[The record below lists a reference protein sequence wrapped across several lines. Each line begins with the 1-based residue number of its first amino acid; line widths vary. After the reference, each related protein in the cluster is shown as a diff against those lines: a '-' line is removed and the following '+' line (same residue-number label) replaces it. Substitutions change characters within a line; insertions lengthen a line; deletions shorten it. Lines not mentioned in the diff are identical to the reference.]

1 MGSEK
6 KAGRPQAQTSDGL
19 PPRKRYV
26 KPSVR
31 RLGSVRE
38 LTHGHPSVFHK

>member
-1 MGSEK
+1 MSQLDPSTEQHNASGAENKS
-6 KAGRPQAQTSDGL
+6 
-19 PPRKRYV
+19 RKPYV

-38 LTHGHPSVFHK
+38 LTKTGTGK